1 MPSNDQAPL
10 PRPDPNTYWILPG
23 RLLAGEYPGSRA
35 LETTRD
41 RLGRFL
47 DAGVRHFV
55 DLTEPNE
62 LAPYDTILA
71 QEANSRRLHVTHRRF
86 PIPNDSVPSSPQ
98 VVVNA
103 LSAIEEGIATG
114 GGVYVH
120 CWGGIGR
127 TGLVVACW
135 LQEYGRDARDAL
147 DELAERW
154 QTVEKHHRKPNSPE
168 TPEQFEWVRNW
179 PRLRT
184 DVIGLRA
191 EDAANAELPKEQTFQ
206 PFQHDTEQPTMHQTM
221 RQGPLIKRALAAL
234 ARAPR
239 KAAQATRE
247 GIKRALGH

>member
-1 MPSNDQAPL
+1 MPANDQPPL
-10 PRPDPNTYWILPG
+10 PTPDPNTYWVLPG
-23 RLLAGEYPGSRA
+23 GLPAGEYPGSRA
-35 LETTRD
+35 SETTRE

-55 DLTEPNE
+55 DLTQPSE

-71 QEANSRRLHVTHRRF
+71 QEANARGLHVTHRRF

-103 LSAIEEGIATG
+103 LSAIEEGIAAG
-114 GGVYVH
+114 GSVYVH

-127 TGLVVACW
+127 TGLVVTCW
-135 LQEYGRDARDAL
+135 LQEHDRNAQEAL
-147 DELAERW
+147 SELAERW
-154 QTVEKHHRKPNSPE
+154 QPVEKHHRKPNSPE

-184 DVIGLRA
+184 EAINSRIRSGGTA
-191 EDAANAELPKEQTFQ
+191 QSQLPKEQTFQ
-206 PFQHDTEQPTMHQTM
+206 HGPEQATMRQTS
-221 RQGPLIKRALAAL
+221 RQGPLIKRAFAAL

-247 GIKRALGH
+247 GVQRALGR